1 MKAAGAALMLLAGVS
16 YAMWFRSDGAVTVYS
31 RDGTAASRGAP
42 SVEPA
47 FADGQMTGAY
57 TADGRITESDTADGT
72 IAGDEPAPEDGVQGI
87 DDLPTDPFADVFF
100 EEKPVDIN
108 KAGIDELKTLPG
120 IGDSKAAAIVA
131 FREANGDFSC
141 IEDIMLVPG
150 IKEGVFGRIRD
161 RICAGDTAAGNSV
174 E

>member
-1 MKAAGAALMLLAGVS
+1 MT
-16 YAMWFRSDGAVTVYS
+16 DGPVI
-31 RDGTAASRGAP
+31 TAA
-42 SVEPA
+42 
-47 FADGQMTGAY
+47 
-57 TADGRITESDTADGT
+57 DTADGT
-72 IAGDEPAPEDGVQGI
+72 KTQDEIVLPDAVHGP
-87 DDLPTDPFADVFF
+87 DDRLTDHFADDFF

-161 RICAGDTAAGNSV
+161 RICAGDPEAGTSV

>member
-1 MKAAGAALMLLAGVS
+1 MKAVGAALMLLAGVS
-16 YAMWFRSDGAVTVYS
+16 YAMWFRSDQAVTVYS

-42 SVEPA
+42 SEEPA
-47 FADGQMTGAY
+47 VTDGPVI
-57 TADGRITESDTADGT
+57 TAADTADGT
-72 IAGDEPAPEDGVQGI
+72 ITQDEIALSDAIHGPDDSLI
-87 DDLPTDPFADVFF
+87 DHFADDFF

-161 RICAGDTAAGNSV
+161 RICAGDTAAGTGV

>member
-1 MKAAGAALMLLAGVS
+1 MKAVGAALMLLAGVS
-16 YAMWFRSDGAVTVYS
+16 YAMWFRSDGAVTVYN
-31 RDGTAASRGAP
+31 RDGTVASRGVP
-42 SVEPA
+42 SEESAVT
-47 FADGQMTGAY
+47 DGPVITGA
-57 TADGRITESDTADGT
+57 DTADGT
-72 IAGDEPAPEDGVQGI
+72 ITQDEIALSDAVHGP
-87 DDLPTDPFADVFF
+87 DDSLTDHFADVFF

-161 RICAGDTAAGNSV
+161 RICAGDPAAGTSV